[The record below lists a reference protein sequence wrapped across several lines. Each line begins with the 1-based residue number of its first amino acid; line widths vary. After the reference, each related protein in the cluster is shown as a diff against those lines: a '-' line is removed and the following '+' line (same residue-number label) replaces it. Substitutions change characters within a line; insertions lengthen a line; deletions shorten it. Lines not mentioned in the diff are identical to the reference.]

1 MIGKAPGK
9 LPDDPGGLLDPL
21 EQDDAG
27 IRADRPPVEPSNQRT
42 SILCLQD
49 DGLGCTLCRH
59 QKAPSFCCQLLLDK
73 RLIADKGAFFNTI
86 CEKCG
91 LAILLVAAV
100 ALLLGGTLY
109 APWIARLMGEQ
120 KARTT

>member
-27 IRADRPPVEPSNQRT
+27 IRADRPPVEPSNQST

-91 LAILLVAAV
+91 LSGPKKQVPDV
-100 ALLLGGTLY
+100 GGG
-109 APWIARLMGEQ
+109 PGDVFDDQ
-120 KARTT
+120 KQQRQSSD